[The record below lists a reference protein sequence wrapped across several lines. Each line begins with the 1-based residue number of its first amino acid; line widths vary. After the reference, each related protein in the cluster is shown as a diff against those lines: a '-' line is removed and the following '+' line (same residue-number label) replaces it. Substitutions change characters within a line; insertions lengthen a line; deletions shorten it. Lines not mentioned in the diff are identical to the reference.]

1 MPRLENWSV
10 TAASNNPFLD
20 PVCQSKRLHGN
31 VYDNPNF
38 NDGDSINTSVLKEF
52 DYKNRLAK
60 TRNTEYKLGEI
71 DKDYEKYLEEN
82 NIVLEGY

>member
-20 PVCQSKRLHGN
+20 PACQSRRLHGN
-31 VYDNPNF
+31 VYGHPSF
-38 NDGDSINTSVLKEF
+38 NDGDLVSTSTLEKF
-52 DYKNRLAK
+52 DYKNRAAK
-60 TRNTEYKLGEI
+60 TRSGTEYELGEI

-82 NIVLEGY
+82 NITIE